1 MKTIVTLAALISS
14 VTAAPAILWAGD
26 SSSPT
31 IHSSAA
37 TEFGTVVKRALSSTS
52 KDPSLL
58 SAIFV
63 LNRDK
68 DGSDGLT
75 SLSSTGSLPKIAALY
90 DSAQS
95 IEHYVRG
102 LDSMKSITKNAR
114 SAAGSVHSIVETTLE
129 EFKAFSVT
137 DSSDSATVASDGSI
151 VHKRALANANVVIV
165 RVNEKACPKAID
177 ATVSAAIGN
186 ADVGSVIL
194 TTMRSMNEAKL
205 ERDLKHKSKSGR
217 YNQPPQRRRKLADEN
232 ENEDEDS
239 DFEAGIYFV
248 NFSPNIFAGFLFFL
262 FFVFITYTGISC
274 MGMIANDNV
283 YTKVYP
289 AIGREA

>member
-1 MKTIVTLAALISS
+1 M
-14 VTAAPAILWAGD
+14 
-26 SSSPT
+26 
-31 IHSSAA
+31 
-37 TEFGTVVKRALSSTS
+37 
-52 KDPSLL
+52 
-58 SAIFV
+58 
-63 LNRDK
+63 
-68 DGSDGLT
+68 
-75 SLSSTGSLPKIAALY
+75 
-90 DSAQS
+90 
-95 IEHYVRG
+95 
-102 LDSMKSITKNAR
+102 
-114 SAAGSVHSIVETTLE
+114 
-129 EFKAFSVT
+129 
-137 DSSDSATVASDGSI
+137 
-151 VHKRALANANVVIV
+151 HKRALANANVFIV

-186 ADVGSVIL
+186 ADIGSVIL

-205 ERDLKHKSKSGR
+205 ERDLQHKSKSGR
-217 YNQPPQRRRKLADEN
+217 YNQSPQRRRKLEEN
-232 ENEDEDS
+232 ENDDGDS

>member
-1 MKTIVTLAALISS
+1 
-14 VTAAPAILWAGD
+14 
-26 SSSPT
+26 
-31 IHSSAA
+31 
-37 TEFGTVVKRALSSTS
+37 
-52 KDPSLL
+52 LL

-63 LNRDK
+63 LSRDK

-75 SLSSTGSLPKIAALY
+75 SLSSAGSLPTIASLY

-95 IEHYVRG
+95 IDHYVRG
-102 LDSMKSITKNAR
+102 LDSIKSITKNAN
-114 SAAGSVHSIVETTLE
+114 SAVGSVHSIVETTLE

-137 DSSDSATVASDGSI
+137 DSSGSSATVASDGSI
-151 VHKRALANANVVIV
+151 VHKRALATASVIIV

-186 ADVGSVIL
+186 ADIGSVIL
-194 TTMRSMNEAKL
+194 TTMRSTDEAKL
-205 ERDLKHKSKSGR
+205 ERDLQHKAKRSGGR
-217 YNQPPQRRRKLADEN
+217 YNQPQQRRRRKLEDGDEN
-232 ENEDEDS
+232 NENADG

-248 NFSPNIFAGFLFFL
+248 NFTPNIFAGFMFFL
-262 FFVFITYTGISC
+262 FFVFVTYTGISC

>member
-1 MKTIVTLAALISS
+1 
-14 VTAAPAILWAGD
+14 
-26 SSSPT
+26 
-31 IHSSAA
+31 
-37 TEFGTVVKRALSSTS
+37 
-52 KDPSLL
+52 
-58 SAIFV
+58 
-63 LNRDK
+63 
-68 DGSDGLT
+68 
-75 SLSSTGSLPKIAALY
+75 
-90 DSAQS
+90 
-95 IEHYVRG
+95 
-102 LDSMKSITKNAR
+102 MKSITKNAR

-137 DSSDSATVASDGSI
+137 DSSDSATVASDGS
-151 VHKRALANANVVIV
+151 VMHKRALAKANVFIV

-186 ADVGSVIL
+186 ADIGSVIL

-205 ERDLKHKSKSGR
+205 ERDLQHKSKSGR
-217 YNQPPQRRRKLADEN
+217 YNQPPSRRRKLADEN